1 MLLVLVI
8 AVLVGLARGGKLSNL
23 TEIGAR
29 AWWLLFV
36 GFGIQFVATFL
47 PHSSHD
53 LAVGLILASY
63 VVLLLFVWLNRRL
76 AGLWVA
82 GIGILMNFTVIAANG
97 GMPVMVEA
105 VELAGGSADMVLGA
119 KHVFV
124 TEQTRLAFLADV
136 IPLPRSVISMG
147 DVFLA
152 IGAGVFLEDQI
163 RRPVRLFAHGVEGPP
178 GSAADR

>member
-29 AWWLLFV
+29 AWWLLFI
-36 GFGIQFVATFL
+36 GFGIQLIATFL
-47 PHSSHD
+47 PRSSHD

-63 VVLLLFVWLNRRL
+63 VPLLLFVWLNRQL

-97 GMPVMVEA
+97 GMPVMLEA
-105 VELAGGSADMVLGA
+105 VKLAGGSADVALGA
-119 KHVFV
+119 KHVFL

-136 IPLPRSVISMG
+136 IPLPSSVISMG

-152 IGAGVFLEDQI
+152 IGVGVFLEDQI
-163 RRPVRLFAHGVEGPP
+163 RRPVRLFAHRVEGAP